1 MEKFY
6 ITSLAETEELGYRL
20 GQLIEKGMLITLTG
34 DLGAG
39 KTTFTKSLG
48 KGIGVKK
55 VINSPTFN
63 ILKIYKGTRMPLY
76 HIDAYRLEGIQQDLG
91 FEEYF
96 EGDGLCVV
104 EWPDFIEEQL
114 PKNRLQVKITIE
126 GDENGDKRIFSF
138 EPFGTEYEKI
148 VEALK

>member
-1 MEKFY
+1 MKT
-6 ITSLAETEELGYRL
+6 IMISSLDETKQLGL
-20 GQLIEKGMLITLTG
+20 QLADLVQPGMLITLTG

-63 ILKIYKGTRMPLY
+63 ILKIYKGSKMPLY
-76 HIDAYRLEGIQQDLG
+76 HIDAYRLEGIHQDLG

-96 EGDGLCVV
+96 EGDGLCVI
-104 EWPDFIEEQL
+104 EWPNYIEDQL
-114 PKNRLQVKITIE
+114 PEHRLQIKITIE
-126 GDENGDKRIFSF
+126 NNDNENNRVFTF
-138 EPFGTEYEKI
+138 EPFGAEYEKI
-148 VEALK
+148 VEALQ

>member
-6 ITSLAETEELGYRL
+6 ITSLEETEKLGYRL

-114 PKNRLQVKITIE
+114 PKNRLQIKITIE